1 VHGIA
6 RALVHAGYHVVVGC
20 GADEP
25 TAPELLEREGCAEL
39 TFVGIGESGRREY
52 SRVRRAVGAL
62 LMQGARTIAW
72 LDAQPI
78 KPSHVIVYGGYA
90 SFMARIL
97 PWCRRHRVPVVA
109 DVVEWYDGRH
119 VAGGRFGPFYAA
131 SEIAMRLQYP
141 RCDGIIA
148 ISRYLERHYLE
159 RGSKVVRVPPTLD
172 VVSCSMTDRAAGLP
186 LRLIYAGTP
195 GKKDLLRSVIAGVQ
209 EVDPAGERI
218 QLDVLGPT
226 VNQVEGLCGTPL
238 PRSIIARGRVPQP
251 EVARAY
257 LGSDLS
263 VLLREPLR
271 FAQAGFPTKVPESLA
286 AGVPVIC
293 NTTSDIGMYVR
304 DGVEGF
310 LCADHTAASFAATL
324 RRVIAEWPSRY
335 SEMRSAARGAAERF
349 FDYRQYSATLST
361 FLKEIAP

>member
-1 VHGIA
+1 
-6 RALVHAGYHVVVGC
+6 
-20 GADEP
+20 
-25 TAPELLEREGCAEL
+25 
-39 TFVGIGESGRREY
+39 
-52 SRVRRAVGAL
+52 
-62 LMQGARTIAW
+62 
-72 LDAQPI
+72 
-78 KPSHVIVYGGYA
+78 
-90 SFMARIL
+90 
-97 PWCRRHRVPVVA
+97 
-109 DVVEWYDGRH
+109 
-119 VAGGRFGPFYAA
+119 
-131 SEIAMRLQYP
+131 
-141 RCDGIIA
+141 
-148 ISRYLERHYLE
+148 
-159 RGSKVVRVPPTLD
+159 
-172 VVSCSMTDRAAGLP
+172 
-186 LRLIYAGTP
+186 
-195 GKKDLLRSVIAGVQ
+195 
-209 EVDPAGERI
+209 
-218 QLDVLGPT
+218 
-226 VNQVEGLCGTPL
+226 
-238 PRSIIARGRVPQP
+238 VPQP